1 MASPSVERQQSAT
14 TSSQPKRRPRIQRLP
29 LSLRRIAAWTLE
41 VSFVVVSAAVPYQ
54 VGAIANQYLTTNSAP
69 LNPLLSSTRETI
81 AKTLAIPIAERQPT
95 VAPLSNLFWSIAVI
109 TPVVVAG
116 SQLYLLGKTG
126 RTTPKRWLGLRVVT
140 AAGDPPGLSGAIMRE
155 CVGRWSLPVGLA
167 YLIWRYSGA
176 FPGLGI
182 LTGLSAILLI
192 GEGFSA
198 HFNSRKR
205 AFHDRIA
212 GTYVI
217 EASRGQRSA
226 SAVYPTSVYHPLG
239 EQSQTWA
246 DESGAITSIVLTPNN
261 QQFNQGIAGWMRRH
275 PGTALVTSTSGL
287 VGLILLTL
295 VGTQIYVQS
304 QANWRE
310 GRAQDD
316 QLFLTL
322 VDRLSEPGQDA
333 AQSVQER
340 QTAIL
345 TLGTIQDQR
354 AVPLLVDLLAQEDNP
369 TLIEAIQQAL
379 VTTGTS
385 ALEPLH
391 RLNQSLQTDLKSLN
405 RSQQPDAALAALRR
419 QQATQQAIAKILSL
433 YGADLTATDLRRVN
447 LNQSTNPAVPFT
459 LVLDQAD
466 LGAISFRGAQLSG
479 ASLRGARFYNPGEDG
494 RFGTYDDQI
503 ADLSGADLKEADL
516 TDAVLQ
522 QTSLNRTS
530 FIQAILD
537 RANLAMARM
546 SGANFSSA
554 RLIQAN
560 FQGSMLAEAVF
571 TGADLAEAN
580 LANAELKLAR
590 LGKANAIGAD
600 FSSANLA
607 QSDWQE
613 ADLSNAD
620 LHRANLRGANFSRA
634 RLVDTNLSHT
644 KLQNASFKDADL
656 TATILV
662 GANLE
667 NADLAGAILAA
678 PTVGQDVDGFVTTP
692 VEFEPADHI
701 RGVDFRTV
709 RNLDPQ
715 QIEYIC
721 AQGGIH
727 QTCAANPVEPETAA
741 PAGAATTT
749 PTDSTTAQ

>member
-1 MASPSVERQQSAT
+1 MASPSLGRQQS
-14 TSSQPKRRPRIQRLP
+14 SPPPSQQKRRPRIQRLP
-29 LSLRRIAAWTLE
+29 LSLRRLAAWTLE

-54 VGAIANQYLTTNSAP
+54 IGAIANQHLTANRAP
-69 LNPLLSSTRETI
+69 LNPLLSSTRETV
-81 AKTLAIPIAERQPT
+81 AQTLAIPVADRQPT

-109 TPVVVAG
+109 APVVVAG

-140 AAGDPPGLSGAIMRE
+140 ATGDPPGISGAIMRE
-155 CVGRWSLPVGLA
+155 CVGRWGLPVGLA

-176 FPGLGI
+176 FPGLSI
-182 LTGLSAILLI
+182 LSGLSAIFLI
-192 GEGFSA
+192 GEELSA
-198 HFNSRKR
+198 HFNPRKR

-226 SAVYPTSVYHPLG
+226 PAIYPTSVYHPMG
-239 EQSQTWA
+239 ERSQDWP
-246 DESGAITSIVLTPNN
+246 DDDGAITSIVLTPHN
-261 QQFNQGIAGWMRRH
+261 QPFNQGIAGWIRRH
-275 PGTALVTSTSGL
+275 PGAALVISTSSL
-287 VGLILLTL
+287 VGLILITL
-295 VGTQIYVQS
+295 VGTQVYVQS

-310 GRAQDD
+310 ARAQDD
-316 QLFLTL
+316 QLFITL
-322 VDRLSEPGQDA
+322 VDKLAEPGQDA
-333 AQSVQER
+333 VQSVEER
-340 QTAIL
+340 QAAIL

-354 AVPLLVDLLAQEDNP
+354 AIPLLVDLLAQENNP
-369 TLIEAIQQAL
+369 TLVEAIQQAL
-379 VTTGTS
+379 VTTGVP

-391 RLNQSLQTDLKSLN
+391 RLNQSLQNDLKSLN
-405 RSQQPDAALAALRR
+405 RSQQPDAAIVVLRR
-419 QQATQQAIAKILSL
+419 QRATQQAIAKILSL
-433 YGADLTATDLRRVN
+433 YGADLTATNMRRVN
-447 LNQSTNPAVPFT
+447 LGQSTDPAAPFT
-459 LVLDQAD
+459 LVLDQTD
-466 LGAISFRGAQLSG
+466 LGAVSFRGAQLAG
-479 ASLRGARFYNPGEDG
+479 ASLRGARFYNSGTDG

-516 TDAVLQ
+516 TDALLQ
-522 QTSLNRTS
+522 KTSLSRTS

-537 RANLAMARM
+537 RANLATAQM
-546 SGANFSSA
+546 SGTNFSSA

-560 FQGSMLAEAVF
+560 LQQSMLNEAIF

-580 LANAELKLAR
+580 LSNSELRLAR
-590 LGKANAIGAD
+590 MGKANAIGAD
-600 FSSANLA
+600 FSNANLA

-620 LHRANLRGANFSRA
+620 LQRANLRDANFNQT
-634 RLVDTNLSHT
+634 RLIDTNLSHA

-662 GANLE
+662 GANLD
-667 NADLAGAILAA
+667 NADFAGAILAA
-678 PTVGQDVDGFVTTP
+678 PTTEDINGFVATP

-727 QTCAANPVEPETAA
+727 QACASRPAEPENPPSAEADAVPADPTAN
-741 PAGAATTT
+741 
-749 PTDSTTAQ
+749 